1 MLGRLIDRM
10 WGAGGGSK
18 RDETSR
24 LMIAGDDFITR
35 FIY

>member
-1 MLGRLIDRM
+1 MEIQCLVVLSIEC
-10 WGAGGGSK
+10 GGSK

-24 LMIAGDDFITR
+24 LMIAGADFITR